1 MWPWWVMIPI
11 ENLTED
17 EEDEE
22 AEEGEEDKDDYD
34 DDEEDKSYIMMVKVI
49 LW

>member
-1 MWPWWVMIPI
+1 MIPI

-22 AEEGEEDKDDYD
+22 DEEDKDDYD
-34 DDEEDKSYIMMVKVI
+34 DDEEDKSYIIMVKVI
-49 LW
+49 L

>member
-1 MWPWWVMIPI
+1 MIPI

-22 AEEGEEDKDDYD
+22 DEEDKDDYN
-34 DDEEDKSYIMMVKVI
+34 DDEEDKSYIIMVKVI